1 MDGLSAKPRPPVAH
15 LRAAKARHR
24 GCVLFGYFLL
34 HKQEKVTRPPG
45 RRAEKHTDV
54 SRSSRRHRQSRRNW
68 IPAFAGM
75 TTVRA
80 TRSPGGRAEKHRD
93 VSRSSRQRPKIKNRS
108 GGLKPTL

>member
-1 MDGLSAKPRPPVAH
+1 MD
-15 LRAAKARHR
+15 RAAFAAGHGRPVGKPPAARSAPGALRRARHR

-54 SRSSRRHRQSRRNW
+54 SRSSCQRDKEQKQKRWAKAHPMKSKW

-75 TTVRA
+75 TTAGDSAARI
-80 TRSPGGRAEKHRD
+80 TAE
-93 VSRSSRQRPKIKNRS
+93 NT
-108 GGLKPTL
+108 GT